1 MSIAHI
7 DHSAMRLALGHGL
20 DLPNQ
25 AARARAMWV
34 AGRQGRPPVLLVAL
48 LWARECTDAVQTLER
63 YLDALFADYDGTPL
77 GWSEAQAGRQVLAA
91 LNQQLFRQRQ
101 RGRRIAELD
110 AGLLLLQDDEAQFL
124 QAGAIG
130 LLRYQ
135 GGSLQSLD
143 GREGMQLGMQAELA
157 LVQHSLP
164 LSPGQPLL
172 LAPQALL
179 SVADLQAFR
188 SACQNL
194 EVAQLPEV
202 LAPLLKAPSAAV
214 LMLAG
219 AATQA
224 EPKSE
229 PEAPAVYWPV
239 LQQAHAGMQVDGW
252 TLLEACPFGP
262 PGRLFRA
269 CDEHARAA
277 LLWLAQRPAD
287 EVFRQYEWVLRR
299 SPVANLPQLMS
310 SHQPRRHAYLLFEP
324 PSAPLRSLH
333 EWFAS
338 HGPVDG
344 QTLLLLLEQL
354 IVAVRALQRRGM
366 QGLWLDPR
374 NILIDDQ
381 RRLILLPESAALLPG
396 VPLQGLPEDAR
407 VLAPELRTQ
416 SPVDGRA
423 DQFALAALAYWLLGG
438 QWPEVG
444 LAEPGANCRYV
455 PLANVAGGVP
465 VGWDGVLARALAPQ
479 PQARFAALSEFQL
492 ALQQPMAHDDLP
504 LRAHGRGPRH
514 WQWALLGVLAVQL
527 GMGLWLS
534 LQG

>member
-1 MSIAHI
+1 MSIARI
-7 DHSAMRLALGHGL
+7 DHSAMKLALGHGL

-48 LWARECTDAVQTLER
+48 LWARECTDAVQCLER
-63 YLDALFADYDGTPL
+63 YLDAIFADYDGTPL

-130 LLRYQ
+130 LLRYK

-143 GREGMQLGMQAELA
+143 GREGMRLGMQAELA

-179 SVADLQAFR
+179 GVADLQAFR

-194 EVAQLPEV
+194 EVEQLPEV

-219 AATQA
+219 AVAA
-224 EPKSE
+224 EPE
-229 PEAPAVYWPV
+229 PETEAAHWPV

-299 SPVANLPQLMS
+299 SLVANLPQLMS
-310 SHQPRRHAYLLFEP
+310 PHQPRRYAYLLFEP
-324 PSAPLRSLH
+324 PSAPLRSLP

-381 RRLILLPESAALLPG
+381 RRLLLLPESAALLPG
-396 VPLQGLPEDAR
+396 VPLQGLPEGAL
-407 VLAPELRTQ
+407 VLAPELRTLA
-416 SPVDGRA
+416 PVDGRA
-423 DQFALAALAYWLLGG
+423 DQFVLAALAYWLLCGR
-438 QWPEVG
+438 WPEVG
-444 LAEPGANCRYV
+444 LAEPGRACRYV
-455 PLANVAGGVP
+455 PLANVVGGVP
-465 VGWDGVLARALAPQ
+465 AGWDGVLARALAPQ

-492 ALQQPMAHDDLP
+492 ALQQPMAHDDP
-504 LRAHGRGPRH
+504 PMHARRGGRH

-527 GMGLWLS
+527 GIGLWLS

>member
-1 MSIAHI
+1 MSIEAM
-7 DHSAMRLALGHGL
+7 DHSAMRLALGHGM

-25 AARARAMWV
+25 AARARAMWF
-34 AGRQGRPPVLLVAL
+34 AGREGRPPVLLVAL
-48 LWARECTDAVQTLER
+48 LWARECTDAVQCLER
-63 YLDALFADYDGTPL
+63 YLDALFADYSGTPL
-77 GWSEAQAGRQVLAA
+77 GWSEAQAGRQALAA

-110 AGLLLLQDDEAQFL
+110 AGLLLLQDDEAHFL

-135 GGSLQSLD
+135 AGSLQSLD

-164 LSPGQPLL
+164 LSPGQPIL

-194 EVAQLPEV
+194 EVARLPEV

-219 AATQA
+219 ATA
-224 EPKSE
+224 EPQSE
-229 PEAPAVYWPV
+229 PLPEPWP
-239 LQQAHAGMQVDGW
+239 LQQAQAGMCIDGW

-269 CDEHARAA
+269 RDEHARDA
-277 LLWLAQRPAD
+277 LLLLAQGPVD
-287 EVFRQYEWVLRR
+287 EVFRQYEWALRR
-299 SPVANLPQLMS
+299 SAVANLPQLMS
-310 SHQPRRHAYLLFEP
+310 SHRPRRHGFIVFEP
-324 PSAPLRSLH
+324 PPGAMRSLP

-338 HGPVDG
+338 QGAVDG

-374 NILIDDQ
+374 NILIDDN
-381 RRLILLPESAALLPG
+381 RRLLFLPEYAALLPG
-396 VPLQGLPEDAR
+396 VQRQDLPRDALA
-407 VLAPELRTQ
+407 LAPELR
-416 SPVDGRA
+416 SGAAADGRA
-423 DQFALAALAYWLLGG
+423 DQFALAALAYWLLCG
-438 QWPEVG
+438 QWPEVAR
-444 LAEPGANCRYV
+444 AESGWPCRYV
-455 PLANVAGGVP
+455 ALANVARGVP
-465 VGWDGVLARALAPQ
+465 AGWDGVLARALAPQ
-479 PQARFAALSEFQL
+479 PEARFAALSEFQL

-504 LRAHGRGPRH
+504 MRRYGRQH
-514 WQWALLGVLAVQL
+514 WQWALLGVLAMQL
-527 GMGLWLS
+527 GLGLWLS